1 MAAKI
6 NPRAFHFSKFKV
18 RAKYQLLKEIVIEG
32 EIIAESGIMVG
43 ASSGALEIGGTDK
56 QVVRNPLNKMPYI
69 PGSSL
74 KGKMRSLLELN
85 EGTIGED
92 RGNYGPTLN
101 EANLAAQLFGFIKD
115 KSSKSDK
122 QQPSRLIVR
131 DGEMTNSGKFTNTEL
146 LYTEVKAENSIDR
159 VTSAANPRFFE
170 RVPKGAR
177 FKMSMTL
184 NIFDGD
190 RFPEQKL
197 LESVFRSLRLVQ
209 DDYLG
214 GGGSRGNGQI
224 SFSIT
229 NIWGRDKDYYE
240 GHKSNGKSLNDLI
253 PPDLK

>member
-1 MAAKI
+1 MANPTLSKKI
-6 NPRAFHFSKFKV
+6 
-18 RAKYQLLKEIVIEG
+18 IIEG

-56 QVVRNPLNKMPYI
+56 QVVRNPINKMPYI

-74 KGKMRSLLELN
+74 KGKMRSLIELN
-85 EGTIGED
+85 DGQMSENNGV
-92 RGNYGPTLN
+92 YGPTLN
-101 EANLAAQLFGFIKD
+101 PEHLAAQLFGFIKD
-115 KSSKSDK
+115 SKLPKEKQS

-131 DGEMTNSGKFTNTEL
+131 DGEMTNSDKFQNTEL

-177 FKMSMTL
+177 FKLNMTL
-184 NIFDGD
+184 NIFDTD
-190 RFPEQKL
+190 KNKDKFL
-197 LESVFRSLRLVQ
+197 DTVFRAMRLVQ

-224 SFSIT
+224 SFEIK
-229 NIWGRDKDYYE
+229 NIWERDKAYYE
-240 GHKSNGKSLNDLI
+240 GDKSKQQSLNAQI
-253 PPDLK
+253 PADLK